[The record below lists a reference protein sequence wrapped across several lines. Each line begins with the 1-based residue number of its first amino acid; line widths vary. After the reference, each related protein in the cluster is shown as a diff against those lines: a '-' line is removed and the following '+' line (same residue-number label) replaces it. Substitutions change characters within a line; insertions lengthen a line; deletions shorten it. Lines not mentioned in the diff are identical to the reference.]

1 MLDFLYQ
8 EERKESDWVDHGK
21 DVGAR
26 ESYMYVS
33 NPISIQMEYQLGNI
47 LAFLL
52 YTVFTETA
60 SMSLGTSPQPQPAG
74 EQTNTDFHLC
84 VVYLSSQLQKR
95 L

>member
-1 MLDFLYQ
+1 
-8 EERKESDWVDHGK
+8 
-21 DVGAR
+21 
-26 ESYMYVS
+26 MYVS
-33 NPISIQMEYQLGNI
+33 NPIAIQMEYQLGNI